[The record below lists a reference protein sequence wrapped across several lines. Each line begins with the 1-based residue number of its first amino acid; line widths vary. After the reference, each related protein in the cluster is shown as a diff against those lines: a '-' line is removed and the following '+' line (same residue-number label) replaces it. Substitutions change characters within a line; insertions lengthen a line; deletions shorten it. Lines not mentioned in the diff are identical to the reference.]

1 VENMDLEE
9 RKEFLRRVD
18 QKLVSAGIAGRAEVQ
33 ALYFDN
39 YTALRTS
46 GKQFN
51 PVEFAS
57 FDIFSMWRVI
67 DSTDDPETIKHLVKV
82 HNRDLGDLAL
92 GAFNIERRDCA
103 LTREEKELPLRV
115 NRVCSENLRN
125 YLQGIK
131 DGMRY
136 KDLSLDIEPEWINDG
151 ASLMKHGNR
160 VGRYAAAL
168 GECLGYGP
176 VRLVYLRDE
185 GEFHDTGKIM
195 INDKILE
202 NKGLLSDDQRTNM
215 KKHPVHGVEI
225 FFQMAKKFNVS
236 QRDVEYLLRIS
247 DAAAFHHERWDGA
260 GYPYGKRG
268 EGIPEDA
275 RIVSLA
281 DAFDAMSSGRPH
293 SEPKSVDYM
302 RKEILGKGKGT
313 QFDPNL
319 CTKGVFDRLVSTYEQ
334 MKKVA

>member
-1 VENMDLEE
+1 MDSLDE
-9 RKEFLRRVD
+9 RKEFLQRVD
-18 QKLVSAGIAGRAEVQ
+18 QKLVSAKIAGRAEVQ
-33 ALYFDN
+33 ALYFDD
-39 YTALRTS
+39 YTALNALD
-46 GKQFN
+46 KQFN
-51 PVEFAS
+51 SVQFAS
-57 FDIFSMWRVI
+57 FDTFTMWRAI
-67 DSTDDPETIKHLVKV
+67 DHIDDLEKISQLVKV
-82 HNRDLGDLAL
+82 HKKDLENFKL
-92 GAFNIERRDCA
+92 GAFDIEKKVCD

-151 ASLMKHGNR
+151 ASLINHGKR
-160 VGRYAAAL
+160 VGKYAVAL

-176 VRLVYLRDE
+176 MKLIYLRDE

-202 NKGLLSDDQRTNM
+202 NKGSLSDDQRTNM
-215 KKHPVHGVEI
+215 KKHPIHGVEI
-225 FFQMAKKFNVS
+225 FFQISKKYDMS
-236 QRDVEYLLRIS
+236 QNDVQYLQSIS
-247 DAAAFHHERWDGA
+247 EAAAFHHQKWNGIG
-260 GYPYGKRG
+260 GYPYEIKG
-268 EGIPEDA
+268 EDIPKDA
-275 RIVSLA
+275 RIIALA

-293 SEPKSVDYM
+293 SGPKSVDYM
-302 RKEILGKGKGT
+302 RKEILEKGKGT

-319 CTKGVFDRLVSTYEQ
+319 CTKDVFDKLVSTYER